1 MVKFKLHQFETS
13 CKKGYPI
20 RGTIILPTSVGVP
33 IVNMRPKPFG
43 PGQEPN
49 QADMDTLS
57 KYLYERTDVVLA
69 IIDRCM
75 PRLMKAEGMD
85 DVEVE
90 VRFSTFTREGLVVNQ
105 PPKFNLEDWSVSIDI
120 STLLVPTS

>member
-1 MVKFKLHQFETS
+1 
-13 CKKGYPI
+13 
-20 RGTIILPTSVGVP
+20 
-33 IVNMRPKPFG
+33 
-43 PGQEPN
+43 
-49 QADMDTLS
+49 MDTLS